1 MATSSKA
8 NLGKTKNLKPIIKR
22 SVKSGLKEDFG
33 YMKEGAKIAAD
44 VIIPRNASDLALTLA
59 GGKLFNVGARAV
71 SGITKKGA
79 KFVSKTYRNIGK

>member
-1 MATSSKA
+1 MATSSEA
-8 NLGKTKNLKPIIKR
+8 NLGKTKKLKPIIKR

-79 KFVSKTYRNIGK
+79 KFVGKIYRNMGR